1 VGNNIANWYYLTYI
15 KWQASFPL
23 HICTANKS
31 SMTKRIIGFDLARAY
46 AILGMFIV
54 NFNTVFGSHNDQSYM
69 GRFLGLFNGNS
80 STIFVILAGM
90 GVSLM
95 SNRSGYTDAEKK
107 QLRSVVLK
115 RSWFLFFI
123 GLLLYIWWPADILH
137 FYGGYMHIAALLLF
151 VNRKYYLWTAG
162 IAILIFHLLLLV
174 IDYQKGWNFETL
186 EYTDFWTIGGFLR
199 NTFYNGWNP
208 ILPWIAFFMLGM
220 WLGRLNWNDA
230 NTRKQIFITGAGI
243 FACMELL
250 QVMAFNNFFSEY
262 LKFYITADYLPPFLP
277 FMLSTA
283 GFGLAVI
290 AICFYIGEK
299 FSTTRWLQVLATTGK
314 MTLTH
319 YIVHLTTGMILLG
332 AINGKNP
339 LTTID
344 RMIPLEPI
352 YIFCYAILFFI
363 LSIAFSY
370 FWNRKFKNG
379 PMEMLMRKITG

>member
-1 VGNNIANWYYLTYI
+1 
-15 KWQASFPL
+15 
-23 HICTANKS
+23 
-31 SMTKRIIGFDLARAY
+31 MTKRIIGFDLARAY

-54 NFNTVFGSHNDQSYM
+54 NFNTVFGSHKDESYL
-69 GRFLGLFNGNS
+69 GKFLGLFNGNS

-95 SNRSGYTDAEKK
+95 TSRPEYTDIEKK

-115 RSWFLFFI
+115 RSWFLFFT

-151 VNRKYYLWTAG
+151 ANRKYYLWATG
-162 IAILIFHLLLLV
+162 MAILIFHLLLLA

-186 EYTDFWTIGGFLR
+186 QYTDFWTIGGFLR

-230 NTRKQIFITGAGI
+230 NTGKQLFITGAAI

-250 QVMAFNNFFSEY
+250 QVMAFNNFFNED

-277 FMLSTA
+277 FMLSTT
-283 GFGLAVI
+283 GFGLVVV
-290 AICFYIGEK
+290 AISFYIGEK
-299 FSTTRWLQVLATTGK
+299 FSNTLWLELLAKTGK

-319 YIVHLTTGMILLG
+319 YIIHLTIGMLLLAAITG
-332 AINGKNP
+332 INPIAATAGE
-339 LTTID
+339 T
-344 RMIPLEPI
+344 PLEPLYVFI
-352 YIFCYAILFFI
+352 YAILFFI

-370 FWNRKFKNG
+370 FWSQKFKNG